1 MTRAGL
7 SLDGKVALVTGG
19 SRGIGRSIAQR
30 LAEDG
35 AMVVVHYG
43 SNAAAAAD
51 TVRSIEAEGGKAF
64 AAVADLSSLEQI
76 QSLFA
81 RVDSELESR
90 IDSNALDILVNN
102 AGTSS
107 PAHYQELTPE
117 QFDRLFAVN
126 VRGPFRVTQLA
137 LTRMREGGRIINISS
152 VASRHATRS
161 PIAVPYGM
169 TKAALDAFT
178 LGLSQDLGRRKITV
192 NTIAPGVVQTDINAE
207 ALRPPEVRKMLEGQT
222 ALGRLGEAT
231 DIAEVAAFLASENS
245 RWVTGQYIE
254 VSGGLRL

>member
-1 MTRAGL
+1 MTRTGVA
-7 SLDGKVALVTGG
+7 LDGKVALVTGA
-19 SRGIGRSIAQR
+19 SRGIGRAIAER

-35 AMVVVHYG
+35 AVVVVHYG
-43 SNAAAAAD
+43 SNAAAADD
-51 TVRSIEAEGGKAF
+51 TVRSIESAGGKAF
-64 AAVADLSSLEQI
+64 AAAADLSSLEQI
-76 QSLFA
+76 QSLFE
-81 RVDSELESR
+81 RVDSELDSR
-90 IDSNALDILVNN
+90 MGTNALDILVNN
-102 AGTSS
+102 AGRSS
-107 PAHYQELTPE
+107 PAHYQQLTPQ
-117 QFDRLFAVN
+117 QFDHLFAVN
-126 VRGPFRVTQLA
+126 VRGAFRVTQLA

-152 VASRHATRS
+152 VASRRATLS

-178 LGLSQDLGRRKITV
+178 LGLAQDLGRRKITV

-231 DIAEVAAFLASENS
+231 DIAGVAAFLASEES